1 MNILRKYFVKLTDMD
16 GLEWAVNLSQI
27 TSIRKSVDYEQ
38 EPKYVVEF
46 SNGDNILIYEEEYVN
61 VLKKYVQE
69 DK

>member
-1 MNILRKYFVKLTDMD
+1 MNILKKYFIMLTDMD
-16 GLEWAVNLSQI
+16 DCDWAVNLSQI
-27 TSIRKSVDYEQ
+27 VSVRKSVDYEQ

-46 SNGDNILIYEEEYVN
+46 SNGDNILIYEEEYIN